1 MLHGAWLLQ
10 HDVRQHRGGV
20 CTPPYL
26 LNEPSASTHY
36 LGLGDE
42 SQRWKDDPD
51 QGRIRAGFKAIR
63 HVLRQLEHHTGKLP
77 LLAKAY
83 AAERHGIGLRRAA
96 QLPYQEYEHD

>member
-10 HDVRQHRGGV
+10 HDVSHYRGGV

-26 LNEPSASTHY
+26 LNEPSARTHY
-36 LGLGDE
+36 LGLGGE

-51 QGRIRAGFKAIR
+51 QGRIRAGFEAIR
-63 HVLRQLEHHTGKLP
+63 HVLLQLEHHTGKLP

-83 AAERHGIGLRRAA
+83 PAECHGIGLRRAA
-96 QLPYQEYEHD
+96 QLAHHE